1 MRYMIRED
9 TSYNKVLRLLTALEY
24 VAPSVEAVFEFLEPV
39 NADDDMVQKFR
50 GWRPE
55 FTLICEE

>member
-1 MRYMIRED
+1 
-9 TSYNKVLRLLTALEY
+9 LLKALEG
-24 VAPSVEAVFEFLEPV
+24 VAPSVNAVFEFLEPV
-39 NADDDMVQKFR
+39 KADDDMVLKFR